1 MKHVLNKLF
10 QQVFVITTG
19 LPNERY
25 THFYNY
31 LKDQNINFDIRVA
44 VDKNFFE
51 TRYDGT
57 HEINRSE
64 QSLSS
69 QYASIFYECYYTNV
83 DSFVVIEDDNV
94 FCQDFEDQFNIF
106 FNNVPS
112 DWDVLHLGDYLL
124 DQNIKKEKINNYVD
138 KIYIKYTTNCMIFR
152 NKENFIKIAE
162 CAIRSKYQ
170 IDFVLNSLYNNKEIN
185 CYAPNRSLTNQLSY
199 RVGVDSENKFKSL
212 IR

>member
-69 QYASIFYECYYTNV
+69 QYASIFYECY
-83 DSFVVIEDDNV
+83 
-94 FCQDFEDQFNIF
+94 
-106 FNNVPS
+106 
-112 DWDVLHLGDYLL
+112 
-124 DQNIKKEKINNYVD
+124 
-138 KIYIKYTTNCMIFR
+138 
-152 NKENFIKIAE
+152 
-162 CAIRSKYQ
+162 
-170 IDFVLNSLYNNKEIN
+170 
-185 CYAPNRSLTNQLSY
+185 
-199 RVGVDSENKFKSL
+199 
-212 IR
+212 